1 LKIAVSIYGSFKTDL
16 SIETSDIDLSINF
29 LNAYNLNKENIT
41 NLITDLSVLFE
52 KLFLF
57 EKVVALTNATV
68 PIIKLVRLFFLNIGN
83 RSYKSVGTKQYR
95 TL

>member
-1 LKIAVSIYGSFKTDL
+1 LKIGVSIYGSFKTDL

-29 LNAYNLNKENIT
+29 LNAYNLNKENVT
-41 NLITDLSVLFE
+41 NLITDLSVQFE

-68 PIIKLVRLFFLNIGN
+68 PIIKLVSLFP
-83 RSYKSVGTKQYR
+83 
-95 TL
+95 